1 MVMHQLFI
9 TQLLSPNASYK
20 VKKHLKHKGRMHRGL
35 PGINTTL
42 VFVRWRP
49 LDDHPFVLA
58 FVQAG
63 SSIST
68 TMRSSPRLGSTWF
81 VFRIT

>member
-1 MVMHQLFI
+1 
-9 TQLLSPNASYK
+9 
-20 VKKHLKHKGRMHRGL
+20 MHRGL

-63 SSIST
+63 SSINI
-68 TMRSSPRLGSTWF
+68 TMRSSPRLGSTWV
-81 VFRIT
+81 VFRITWLIHVPE

>member
-1 MVMHQLFI
+1 
-9 TQLLSPNASYK
+9 
-20 VKKHLKHKGRMHRGL
+20 MHRGL

-63 SSIST
+63 PSIST
-68 TMRSSPRLGSTWF
+68 TMWSSPRLGSTWF
-81 VFRIT
+81 VLRIT

>member
-1 MVMHQLFI
+1 
-9 TQLLSPNASYK
+9 
-20 VKKHLKHKGRMHRGL
+20 MHRGL

-63 SSIST
+63 SSISI
-68 TMRSSPRLGSTWF
+68 TMRSSPHLGSTW
-81 VFRIT
+81 VIFRIVRSIIVPN

>member
-1 MVMHQLFI
+1 
-9 TQLLSPNASYK
+9 
-20 VKKHLKHKGRMHRGL
+20 MHRGL
-35 PGINTTL
+35 PGIITTL

-63 SSIST
+63 SSISIN
-68 TMRSSPRLGSTWF
+68 MRSSPHVTTFWGRLGSSSAS
-81 VFRIT
+81 RDYLLYLIEMHDAHECI

>member
-1 MVMHQLFI
+1 
-9 TQLLSPNASYK
+9 
-20 VKKHLKHKGRMHRGL
+20 MHRGL
-35 PGINTTL
+35 PGLNTML

-63 SSIST
+63 LSIST
-68 TMRSSPRLGSTWF
+68 TMRSSSRLGSTWL
-81 VFRIT
+81 VFRITWLIHVPE